1 MENKIRKV
9 ESLTLNRSQALFEE
23 AQQLMPGGV
32 NSPVR
37 AFRGVGGNPV
47 FIDHAIGPYL
57 YDVDGNRYL
66 DYVQSWGPM
75 ILGHG
80 HPSVLEAVVQASM
93 RGFSFGAPTEAE
105 STLAQLVIESVPS
118 IQMVRF
124 VNSGT
129 EATMSALRL
138 ARAFTGRSKIIKF
151 SGCYH
156 GHADMLLVQA
166 GSGVATMGLPD
177 SPGVPAEATS
187 NTLIASYND
196 SAAVEELFRVYPDV
210 IAAIIVE
217 PAAANMGLVLPLPGF
232 LEQLQSIC
240 IKYGALLIFDEVM
253 TGFRV
258 ALGGMQERTG
268 IQPDLTCLGKIIG
281 GGLPIGAYG
290 GRQEI
295 MQLVAPLG
303 PMYQAGT
310 LSGNPITMAA
320 GIATLEELRKP
331 GRYVELERK
340 GQLLSDGIE
349 RVLHEIGDTIQFV
362 RIGAIF
368 CLFFTAKQVIDYN
381 SAKTSDTPCFAR
393 FFWSM
398 LKRGVYLPPS
408 QFEGCFISL
417 ALEDKMIDET
427 VEAVK
432 LALRESLEY
441 HHG

>member
-1 MENKIRKV
+1 MENKSRNG
-9 ESLTLNRSQALFEE
+9 ESLALSRSQALFEE
-23 AQQLMPGGV
+23 AQQLIPGGV

-80 HPSVLEAVVQASM
+80 HPAVLEAVTRASL

-105 STLAQLVIESVPS
+105 STLARLVIESVPS
-118 IQMVRF
+118 IEMVRF

-187 NTLIASYND
+187 NTLLASYND
-196 SAAVEELFRVYPDV
+196 SAAVEELFRTYPDD

-232 LEQLQSIC
+232 LEQLRSIC
-240 IKYGALLIFDEVM
+240 TKYGALLIFDEVM

-268 IQPDLTCLGKIIG
+268 IQADLTCLGKIIG
-281 GGLPIGAYG
+281 GGLPVGAYG
-290 GRQEI
+290 GRREI

-310 LSGNPITMAA
+310 LSGNPMAMAA

-381 SAKTSDTPCFAR
+381 SAKTSDTQCFAR

-398 LKRGVYLPPS
+398 LERGMYLPPS

-417 ALEDKMIDET
+417 ALKDEMIDET

-432 LALRESLEY
+432 LALRKSLEY